1 MSKHTPG
8 PWRYNCDGEGR
19 KIMSADGGTV
29 ARLSHLAGPYGTRG
43 RKSDSEVIANGH
55 MIAAAPLMYEALE
68 RIAKVPD
75 CGCWPCRSQCESVEN
90 LRIDAEEIRELARAA
105 LQAAKG
111 GENA

>member
-43 RKSDSEVIANGH
+43 RKPDSEVIANGH
-55 MIAAAPLMYEALE
+55 MIAAAPLMHEALE
-68 RIAKVPD
+68 EVVNNAVKNFEGSMDICPEAIA
-75 CGCWPCRSQCESVEN
+75 
-90 LRIDAEEIRELARAA
+90 AARAA
-105 LQAAKG
+105 LQSAKG